1 MKFLSIVSVCLVCL
15 NLFLIWFFMFHKR
28 PTPSREE
35 PKVYIIDKLG
45 FDKEQVKDYEALIT
59 WHKSTIRTT
68 NQAMRQLKNELY
80 TSLQD
85 STKLNVVADSLIA
98 EIGKLQVKIE
108 TTHYKHFNDIKKLC
122 KPKQQK
128 AFNELTLE
136 LSKLFSHQPPP
147 PHER

>member
-1 MKFLSIVSVCLVCL
+1 
-15 NLFLIWFFMFHKR
+15 MFHKR
-28 PTPSREE
+28 PMPRREE

-45 FDKEQVKDYEALIT
+45 FDKEQVKDYEELIT

-68 NQAMRQLKNELY
+68 NQAMRHLKNELY

-85 STKLNVVADSLIA
+85 SMKSNEVADSLIA

-122 KPKQQK
+122 KPEQQK

-147 PHER
+147 SHER